1 MKNLHTGSSYFP
13 CQFKSKILSLKL
25 LLHVPTITKNLLS
38 VSKFAAN
45 NNVFFEFFLKCRCV
59 KDQATNQVLMAGRL
73 KDSLYVFNPP
83 RFVPNTQSLTINSSD
98 NIFNDRLYLNSEQ
111 SFMDST
117 ELSGDT
123 AGKTYSSVYSS
134 SSSSFTL
141 WHNRLDHPG
150 SSVVKVVSTNCN
162 VPNNNEMN
170 TVFFLSM
177 LSWKNSKATF
187 SIHKKNEYPTPL
199 HLIHTNRWGPSLVP
213 SSNGYRYYINFVD
226 DCTKYT

>member
-1 MKNLHTGSSYFP
+1 
-13 CQFKSKILSLKL
+13 
-25 LLHVPTITKNLLS
+25 
-38 VSKFAAN
+38 
-45 NNVFFEFFLKCRCV
+45 
-59 KDQATNQVLMAGRL
+59 MAGRL

-123 AGKTYSSVYSS
+123 AGKSYSSVYSS

-170 TVFFLSM
+170 TVFF
-177 LSWKNSKATF
+177 
-187 SIHKKNEYPTPL
+187 
-199 HLIHTNRWGPSLVP
+199 
-213 SSNGYRYYINFVD
+213 
-226 DCTKYT
+226 